1 MNNQIE
7 KQFKEFLI
15 TNRTKML
22 KREYQIFLR
31 SKVNMLKINETDEIN
46 FNLHFKIR
54 NKLKEKYSDFQY
66 VNTFLYELQDKLSI
80 LERFNLTLKIIKN
93 DIISIKRTIDSL
105 VEQKENDKRMDFF
118 RPNPI
123 SVQFYSVNK
132 AVGIMNSVEADMEI
146 SDKNFIEYLKT
157 KLLYLELKKEIK
169 EELNKVQNN
178 KIIKKEKI

>member
-31 SKVNMLKINETDEIN
+31 SKVNMLTINEPDEIN
-46 FNLHFKIR
+46 TNLHFKIK

-66 VNTFLYELQDKLSI
+66 VNNFLYKLPDKLSI

-105 VEQKENDKRMDFF
+105 VEQKENDKRMNVFSSK
-118 RPNPI
+118 PI
-123 SVQFYSVNK
+123 SVQFYSVSK
-132 AVGIMNSVEADMEI
+132 VTGIMNSVEAYMET
-146 SDKNFIEYLKT
+146 SEVNFIEYLKT

>member
-31 SKVNMLKINETDEIN
+31 SKVNMLKINEPDEIN

-66 VNTFLYELQDKLSI
+66 VNTFLYKLQDKLSI

-118 RPNPI
+118 RIKPI
-123 SVQFYSVNK
+123 SVQFYSVSK
-132 AVGIMNSVEADMEI
+132 VTGIKNSVEADMEI

>member
-31 SKVNMLKINETDEIN
+31 SKVNMLKINEPDEIN

-80 LERFNLTLKIIKN
+80 
-93 DIISIKRTIDSL
+93 
-105 VEQKENDKRMDFF
+105 F
-118 RPNPI
+118 RNI
-123 SVQFYSVNK
+123 
-132 AVGIMNSVEADMEI
+132 
-146 SDKNFIEYLKT
+146 
-157 KLLYLELKKEIK
+157 
-169 EELNKVQNN
+169 
-178 KIIKKEKI
+178 

>member
-31 SKVNMLKINETDEIN
+31 SKVNMLKINEPDEIN

-105 VEQKENDKRMDFF
+105 VEQKEN
-118 RPNPI
+118 
-123 SVQFYSVNK
+123 YSVSK